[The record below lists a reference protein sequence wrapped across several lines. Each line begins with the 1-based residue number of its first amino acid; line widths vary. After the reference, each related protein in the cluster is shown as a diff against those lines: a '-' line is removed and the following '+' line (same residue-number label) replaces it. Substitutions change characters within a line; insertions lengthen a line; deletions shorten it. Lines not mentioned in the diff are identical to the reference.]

1 MKQIVKNFN
10 NFVKNTIFKVKNK
23 TNNKFIISNF
33 NKFLITFIS
42 VLFLYI
48 FYLLIPT
55 LYDKNWVKNN
65 IESKLFSEFKIN
77 INSFSDISYHILP
90 SPHYLVK
97 NSKLKSDKHGDQ
109 QFIGDLRILK
119 IFLKQ
124 NNFFNRNKI
133 IIKKVNI
140 QEANFN
146 QLKGNLGLLNELSNN
161 QFSNK
166 KVVITKSKIY
176 FRNNLEEIISIINID
191 KATIYFDEKKLFNI
205 FELKGNVFAVPF
217 SFELNNKNNSIK
229 EKEIK
234 FKVKS
239 LNLNMNNKSLEEKN
253 SLIKGK
259 NVISFLNSKLD
270 TEYENNIES
279 IKFNSNNSKINS
291 SKINYEGKLSINP
304 FDLDL
309 NINLN
314 NFKISKLFNS
324 NIIFIEFLKSELL
337 FHENINLNTSL
348 TINSNTNEDFFHNV
362 QIYFNILNGR
372 MNLDSSKFI
381 NKDIGLL
388 ELNNS
393 NLLFENNALILNT
406 DILFEIKNQDALFSY
421 LNTNKKLR
429 KEIRNILVN
438 LNYDFLTNQIE
449 LNDIKVNNNEVSRQF
464 LNIAED
470 FKDNNL
476 HNLVKTRRLLNKLL
490 SIYEG

>member
-1 MKQIVKNFN
+1 MKQIIKNFN
-10 NFVKNTIFKVKNK
+10 NLVINTIFIVKNK

-48 FYLLIPT
+48 FYLLIPF
-55 LYDKNWVKNN
+55 LYDKNWVKKN
-65 IESKLFSEFKIN
+65 IENKLFSKFKIN

-109 QFIGDLRILK
+109 QFIGDLKVLK

-133 IIKKVNI
+133 TIKKVNI
-140 QEANFN
+140 HEANFN
-146 QLKGNLGLLNELSNN
+146 QLKGNLRLLNELSNN

-176 FRNNLEEIISIINID
+176 FRNNLEGIISIINID
-191 KATIYFDEKKLFNI
+191 KATIHFDEKKLFNI

-217 SFELNNKNNSIK
+217 FFELNNKNNSFK

-239 LNLNMNNKSLEEKN
+239 LNLDIDNKSSEEKN

-259 NVISFLNSKLD
+259 NIISFLNSKLN

-279 IKFNSNNSKINS
+279 IKFNSKNSRIDS

-309 NINLN
+309 NIDLN
-314 NFKISKLFNS
+314 NFKISKLFNP
-324 NIIFIEFLKSELL
+324 NIILIEFLKSELL
-337 FHENINLNTSL
+337 FNENVSLNISL
-348 TINSNTNEDFFHNV
+348 TINSNTNEDFFHNGK
-362 QIYFNILNGR
+362 IYFNILNGR
-372 MNLDSSKFI
+372 ANFDSSKFI

-449 LNDIKVNNNEVSRQF
+449 LNNIKVNNNEVSRQF

>member
-1 MKQIVKNFN
+1 MKQIIKNFN
-10 NFVKNTIFKVKNK
+10 NLVINTIFKLKNK

-42 VLFLYI
+42 ILFLYI

-55 LYDKNWVKNN
+55 FYDKNWVKNN

-97 NSKLKSDKHGDQ
+97 NSKLKYDKHGDQ
-109 QFIGDLRILK
+109 QFIGDLKILK
-119 IFLKQ
+119 IFLNQ
-124 NNFFNRNKI
+124 NNFFNRNEI
-133 IIKKVNI
+133 TIKKVNI

-176 FRNNLEEIISIINID
+176 FQNNLEEIISIINID

-217 SFELNNKNNSIK
+217 SFELNNKNNSFK

-234 FKVKS
+234 FNIKS
-239 LNLNMNNKSLEEKN
+239 LNLNMNDKSSEEKN

-259 NVISFLNSKLD
+259 NVISFLNSTLN
-270 TEYENNIES
+270 TEYEKNIES
-279 IKFNSNNSKINS
+279 IKFNSNNSRINR
-291 SKINYEGKLSINP
+291 SKIIYEGKLSINP

-314 NFKISKLFNS
+314 DFKVSKLFNP
-324 NIIFIEFLKSELL
+324 NIILIEFLKSELL
-337 FHENINLNTSL
+337 FNKNINLNTSL
-348 TINSNTNEDFFHNV
+348 TINSSPNENFFHNSK
-362 QIYFNILNGR
+362 IYFNILNGR
-372 MNLDSSKFI
+372 MNLDGSKFI

-388 ELNNS
+388 EVNNS
-393 NLLFENNALILNT
+393 NLLIENNTLILNT
-406 DILFEIKNQDALFSY
+406 DILFEIKNYDALFSF

-429 KEIRNILVN
+429 KEIRNVLVN
-438 LNYDFLTNQIE
+438 LNYNFLTNQIKF
-449 LNDIKVNNNEVSRQF
+449 NNIKVDNNEVSIQF
-464 LNIAED
+464 FNIAED
-470 FKDNNL
+470 FKDINL
-476 HNLVKTRRLLNKLL
+476 NNLVKTRRLLNMLL
-490 SIYEG
+490 SVYKG

>member
-1 MKQIVKNFN
+1 MKQIAKNFN
-10 NFVKNTIFKVKNK
+10 YLVKNIIFKVRNK
-23 TNNKFIISNF
+23 TNNKFIIYNF

-48 FYLLIPT
+48 FYLLIPL

-65 IESKLFSEFKIN
+65 IESNLFSKFKIN

-97 NSKLKSDKHGDQ
+97 SSKLKSDKQEDQ
-109 QFIGDLRILK
+109 QFIGDLKILK
-119 IFLKQ
+119 IFLKK

-133 IIKKVNI
+133 AIKKVII

-146 QLKGNLGLLNELSNN
+146 QFKGNLRLLNELTNN
-161 QFSNK
+161 QLSNK

-176 FRNNLEEIISIINID
+176 FRNNLEEIILTINID
-191 KATIYFDEKKLFNI
+191 KATSYFDEKKLFNI
-205 FELKGNVFAVPF
+205 FELKGNVFSLPF
-217 SFELNNKNNSIK
+217 SFELNSKNNSIK

-239 LNLNMNNKSLEEKN
+239 LILSINNKSFEEKK
-253 SLIKGK
+253 SLIKGQ
-259 NVISFLNSKLD
+259 NVISFLNSKFN

-279 IKFNSNNSKINS
+279 IKFNSNNSRINN

-309 NINLN
+309 DINLN
-314 NFKISKLFNS
+314 NFKTSKLFNP
-324 NIIFIEFLKSELL
+324 NIVLIEFLKSELL
-337 FHENINLNTSL
+337 FNENVSLNISL

-406 DILFEIKNQDALFSY
+406 DILFEIKNYDALFSF

-429 KEIRNILVN
+429 KEIRNIFVN
-438 LNYDFLTNQIE
+438 LSYNFLTNEIE
-449 LNDIKVNNNEVSRQF
+449 FNNIKVDNNEVNTQF
-464 LNIAED
+464 LNIVES

-476 HNLVKTRRLLNKLL
+476 NNLVKTRRLLNKLL
-490 SIYEG
+490 SVYDG